1 MMRMKRITLVLSLL
15 FVMLLAGAQDKL
27 SPSTHI
33 FLMERD
39 GLINLDA
46 RSDSMMRGNPAMR
59 GLSPTRPVA
68 RAQQVKGMKMV
79 AAFVR
84 LTSDDTAPLERM
96 GVIIQARFK
105 DGIVSAMLPVDKIEA
120 IAALDCVKSVE
131 VAAMATL
138 DTDQSRAQTNV
149 DDILQGTAD
158 AQTANVLKH
167 YDGTGI
173 IVGVID
179 DGFHYNHTAYNDQN
193 GKSRIK
199 RAWILEGQNSFTEY
213 ASVADLLTDLQGVSH
228 GTHTSTTAAGASINI
243 KGITYGGMAPNADIA
258 LFSIKDQITETNIA
272 IGIQK
277 ICDYADAVGKPCV
290 INISLGS
297 QFGPHDGSNALSQ
310 VVEQYSSLKHIFVFS
325 TGNYAGRK
333 IHLTGNTSQESPIY
347 TVLLDEYART
357 HHWVVFPDN
366 FLYINTIIATYS
378 RQPNEKLVVRLH
390 VVDTTTMCIV
400 WTSKEISQKNGLQII
415 SDGDTGEGNTPF
427 SNYFSSKTSDNSV
440 WFGIKDH
447 YVRFLNNKDPNT
459 GKGYVIAMIA
469 GMFTQTPNNTIG
481 EQQSDYALAL
491 SIYPESC
498 EQNLTID
505 AWAADGYSYFDSF
518 DELEEDNRFIPG
530 TDECSINHFA
540 CTPSALSVGAY
551 CGKTQVRS
559 HDNKQWT
566 LNGVTLNDI
575 TSFSSYC
582 AEGAGPLGRPMPDI
596 CAPGTMVVSA
606 MNRYHGDFMN
616 DYLASS
622 GNIRVNDDYE
632 NPYGTFSGTSMAS
645 PCVTGIIA
653 LWQQAAIE
661 SGRGPLDVDEIREVF
676 RQTAIHDQWTDGEH
690 SAQFGATGKIDALA
704 GLRYI
709 LKDVPGIRYSA
720 DSLSFSTPYASI
732 DTLTLLVK
740 GNLLTRP
747 ITITQSESDVF
758 TVLTRGIEVDGQ
770 DTITRV
776 HVVYR
781 PVAIGNDNATLTLS
795 NGGETADVTVLLR
808 GHCLPVVPVML
819 TPSDLQPTSMI
830 THWQDITP
838 RENVESYTLEVSSA
852 AFNELRLSEPFDGG
866 EGIGG
871 TTDCSSRLD
880 EITAT
885 PGWTGHKV
893 YHGEGTVTLGSTS
906 AKGWIMTPRLDMR
919 GNDGL
924 MTVKVKASAMG
935 NGIQSGG
942 PLSITVGE
950 SDTVINVATDES
962 EYIVLLPCPSSDTVR
977 VRLGSSVKAVRIKLH
992 DLAIY
997 AGDAYSPIDPSQI
1010 SYHEGITDTTYT
1022 VTGITPGDYLLRV
1035 QATYTDGTAS
1045 AWSNQVRAHLDWATG
1060 DVNRDGEVN
1069 VADVGSVIDGLLD
1082 GNPLPG
1088 SDVNGDG
1095 EVNISDINWLIDHIL
1110 SR

>member
-15 FVMLLAGAQDKL
+15 FVMLVAGAQDKL
-27 SPSTHI
+27 SPSTHL

-39 GLINLDA
+39 GLVNFDA
-46 RSDSMMRGNPAMR
+46 VADTAGTRLNGSTTRRTS
-59 GLSPTRPVA
+59 TRPVA
-68 RAQQVKGMKMV
+68 HAQHINGVKMV

-84 LTSDDTAPLERM
+84 LTSDDTVPLERM

-105 DGIVSAMLPVDKIEA
+105 DGIISAMLPVDKIEA

-138 DTDQSRAQTNV
+138 DTDQSRAQTKV

-158 AQTANVLKH
+158 AQVADVLKR

-179 DGFHYNHTAYNDQN
+179 AGFHFNHTAYNDKN

-199 RAWILEGQNSFTEY
+199 RAWILEGAYNFVEHEN
-213 ASVADLLTDLQGVSH
+213 VADLTTDLMRESH
-228 GTHTSTTAAGASINI
+228 GTHTSTTAAGSPIDI
-243 KGITYGGMAPNADIA
+243 RGITYGGMAPNADVV
-258 LFSIKDQITETNIA
+258 LFSLREEINESNIA

-297 QFGPHDGSNALSQ
+297 QYGTHDNSSTLAQ
-310 VVEQYSSLKHIFVFS
+310 VVEQYSSPQHIIVFS
-325 TGNYAGRK
+325 SSNEAGRK
-333 IHLTGNTSQESPIY
+333 MYLTGSTSQENPIY
-347 TVLLDEYART
+347 TVLLDEYANNNPSYF
-357 HHWVVFPDN
+357 FPN
-366 FLYINTIIATYS
+366 NYLYYNDVITTYS
-378 RQPNEKLVVRLH
+378 REPNQKLIARLH
-390 VVDTTTMCIV
+390 VIDTTSMSIV
-400 WTSKEISQKNGLQII
+400 WTSKEISNGLQTIQSGDKGI
-415 SDGDTGEGNTPF
+415 GDTPF
-427 SNYFSSKTSDNSV
+427 GDYFSSKWPD
-440 WFGIKDH
+440 FGSHTCLDH
-447 YVRFLNNKDPNT
+447 YVRFLNGTDPNT
-459 GKGYVIAMIA
+459 GKGYLITMIA
-469 GMFTQTPNNTIG
+469 GMFTTTHTPGGGSSVI
-481 EQQSDYALAL
+481 QISDYALAL
-491 SIYPESC
+491 SFYPADST
-498 EQNLTID
+498 QTLTID
-505 AWAADGYSYFDSF
+505 SWASDSYSYFSSF
-518 DELEEDNRFIPG
+518 GDIQGYQFIPG
-530 TDECSINHFA
+530 SDSCSVNHFA
-540 CTPSALSVGAY
+540 CTPAALSVGAY
-551 CGKTQVRS
+551 CGKKQVRDHKNS
-559 HDNKQWT
+559 VWT
-566 LNGVTLNDI
+566 MNAETLYDVA
-575 TSFSSYC
+575 SYSSYC
-582 AEGAGPLGRPMPDI
+582 AEGAGPVGRPMPDI

-606 MNRYHGDFMN
+606 MNRYDGNFMN

-632 NPYGTFSGTSMAS
+632 NPYGTFSGTSMAA

-661 SGRGPLDVDEIREVF
+661 AGREPLSVDEIREVF
-676 RQTAIHDQWTDGEH
+676 RETAIHDQWTDGEH

-704 GLRYI
+704 GLSYI
-709 LKDVPGIRYSA
+709 LKDVPGIRYST
-720 DSLSFSTPYASI
+720 DSLVFDTPYSSI

-740 GNLLTRP
+740 GNLLTCP

-758 TVLTRGIEVDGQ
+758 TVLASDINVDGL
-770 DTITRV
+770 DSITAV
-776 HVVYR
+776 KVVYR
-781 PVAIGNDNATLTLS
+781 PVAIGKDNATLTLS

-808 GHCLPVVPVML
+808 GHCLPVAPVML
-819 TPSDLQPTSMI
+819 APSDLQPTSMT

-838 RENVESYTLEVSSA
+838 QENVDNYTLEVSSA
-852 AFNELRLSEPFDGG
+852 AFNELRLNEPFDGG
-866 EGIGG
+866 ADISS

-885 PGWTGHKV
+885 PGWTGSKV
-893 YHGEGTVTLGSTS
+893 YHGEGMVTLGSTS

-919 GNDGL
+919 GNNGL
-924 MTVKVKASAMG
+924 MTVKVKASAVG
-935 NGIQSGG
+935 SGIQSG

-950 SDTVINVATDES
+950 RDTVITVTTDES
-962 EYIVLLPCPSSDTVR
+962 EHIVLLPCPSSDTVR
-977 VRLGSSVKAVRIKLH
+977 VRLSNGAKAARIKLH

-1060 DVNRDGEVN
+1060 DVNHDGEVN
-1069 VADVGSVIDGLLD
+1069 IADVGSVIDGLLD
-1082 GNPLPG
+1082 GHPLPG
-1088 SDVNGDG
+1088 CDVNGDG
-1095 EVNISDINWLIDHIL
+1095 EINIADVNALISIIL
-1110 SR
+1110 SH

>member
-1 MMRMKRITLVLSLL
+1 MMRMKRISLVLSLL

-46 RSDSMMRGNPAMR
+46 RSDSMMRGAPAMW

-79 AAFVR
+79 ATFVR

-158 AQTANVLKH
+158 AQAAEVLKH

-179 DGFHYNHTAYNDQN
+179 AGFHFNHVAYNDQN

-199 RAWILEGQNSFTEY
+199 RAWILEGAYDFVEY
-213 ASVADLLTDLQGVSH
+213 ESVTDLTTDLVQVSH
-228 GTHTSTTAAGASINI
+228 GTHTSTTAAGAPIEI
-243 KGITYGGMAPNADIA
+243 KGVTYGGMAPHADVV
-258 LFSIKDQITETNIA
+258 LFSMKEEINESNIA
-272 IGIQK
+272 IGIQR

-297 QFGPHDGSNALSQ
+297 QYGAHDGSNTL
-310 VVEQYSSLKHIFVFS
+310 VHVIEQYSNSQHIIVFS
-325 TGNYAGRK
+325 SGNYAGRK
-333 IHLTGNTSQESPIY
+333 DYLHGKTSAQHPLHTILLSEYYKSNPYYTIPDNWGYMYVTQCFYSQEANKK
-347 TVLLDEYART
+347 L
-357 HHWVVFPDN
+357 
-366 FLYINTIIATYS
+366 IA
-378 RQPNEKLVVRLH
+378 RLH
-390 VVDTTTMCIV
+390 VVDTTTNTVV
-400 WTSKEISQKNGLQII
+400 WTSKEIASKNGIQVINR
-415 SDGDTGEGNTPF
+415 SDTGEGNTPF
-427 SNYFSSKTSDNSV
+427 NTYYKSPNDQTYVNTSYIRFVNTTDPVTKKSYIILMMNDLTYEPQSEDWV
-440 WFGIKDH
+440 WTCP
-447 YVRFLNNKDPNT
+447 Y
-459 GKGYVIAMIA
+459 
-469 GMFTQTPNNTIG
+469 
-481 EQQSDYALAL
+481 SLAL
-491 SIYPESC
+491 SIYPEDST
-498 EQNLTID
+498 QTATID
-505 AWAADGYSYFDSF
+505 GWAADNYSYFSSYDNIEGYSFTPGSDS
-518 DELEEDNRFIPG
+518 
-530 TDECSINHFA
+530 CSINHFA
-540 CTPSALSVGAY
+540 CTPAAISVGAY
-551 CGKTQVRS
+551 GSKIQVKDYKGS
-559 HDNKQWT
+559 NWT
-566 LNGVTLNDI
+566 INGVTQNDV
-575 TSFSSYC
+575 TSYSSYC
-582 AEGAGPLGRPMPDI
+582 AEGAGPVGRPMPDV

-606 MNRYHGDFMN
+606 MNRYHYDFMN
-616 DYLASS
+616 DYLATS

-632 NPYGTFSGTSMAS
+632 NPYGTMSGTSMAA

-704 GLRYI
+704 GLSYI

-885 PGWTGHKV
+885 PGWTGNKV

-935 NGIQSGG
+935 NGIQSG

-950 SDTVINVATDES
+950 CDTVINVTTDES

-1069 VADVGSVIDGLLD
+1069 VADVGSVIDGLLN

>member
-1 MMRMKRITLVLSLL
+1 MMRMKRISLVLSLL

-39 GLINLDA
+39 GLINLEA
-46 RSDSMMRGNPAMR
+46 RSDSMMRGAPANR
-59 GLSPTRPVA
+59 GLTPTRPVA

-84 LTSDDTAPLERM
+84 LTNDDTAPLERM

-120 IAALDCVKSVE
+120 IAELSCVKSIE
-131 VAAMATL
+131 VATMAKL
-138 DTDQSRAQTNV
+138 DTDQSRALTHV
-149 DDILQGTAD
+149 DDILQSSID
-158 AQTANVLKH
+158 AQVANVLKR
-167 YDGTGI
+167 YDGTGV
-173 IVGVID
+173 IVGIID
-179 DGFHYNHTAYNDQN
+179 GGIQFTHTAFQDMN
-193 GKSRIK
+193 GRSRIK
-199 RAWILEGQNSFTEY
+199 RVWRLENTQLAEY
-213 ASVADLLTDLQGVSH
+213 SSIDNLDYDIIRVSH
-228 GTHTSTTAAGASINI
+228 GTHTSSIVTGRFIDIN
-243 KGITYGGMAPNADIA
+243 GITYGGMAPNANIVLCGLGDDI
-258 LFSIKDQITETNIA
+258 SETNIA
-272 IGIQK
+272 MSIQK
-277 ICDYADAVGKPCV
+277 ICDYADSVHQPCI
-290 INISLGS
+290 INISLGNHY
-297 QFGPHDGSNALSQ
+297 GPHDGTGILNEIVSQ
-310 VVEQYSSLKHIFVFS
+310 YINPNHIIVMAA
-325 TGNYAGRK
+325 GNEAARK
-333 IHLTGNTSQESPIY
+333 MYLHGTASQSKPLQSILMCNIQPIY
-347 TVLLDEYART
+347 GFRY
-357 HHWVVFPDN
+357 FDN
-366 FLYINTIIATYS
+366 SLYIGLEQITYS
-378 RQPNEKLVVRLH
+378 RKPNQRLAARLM
-390 VVDTTTMCIV
+390 VVDTTINKVV
-400 WTSKEISQKNGLQII
+400 WTSKEISPDKLTVINESNIGIEGERFDKYYKLKTHGYILFANYTDPISQKGYIVTKINSVGTTTPVVYDDYHYSDYSLAISIYPYDSQEAIDVDAWCTDAYSYFSKFDNI
-415 SDGDTGEGNTPF
+415 ENYDFVEGSDGCSINNLASNNTLTVGAI
-427 SNYFSSKTSDNSV
+427 SSKTQ
-440 WFGIKDH
+440 
-447 YVRFLNNKDPNT
+447 
-459 GKGYVIAMIA
+459 VI
-469 GMFTQTPNNTIG
+469 NHK
-481 EQQSDYALAL
+481 
-491 SIYPESC
+491 
-498 EQNLTID
+498 
-505 AWAADGYSYFDSF
+505 
-518 DELEEDNRFIPG
+518 DELW
-530 TDECSINHFA
+530 
-540 CTPSALSVGAY
+540 
-551 CGKTQVRS
+551 KTNIADL
-559 HDNKQWT
+559 HDI
-566 LNGVTLNDI
+566 LPY
-575 TSFSSYC
+575 SSYC
-582 AEGAGPLGRPMPDI
+582 AEGVGPIGRPMPDV
-596 CAPGTMVVSA
+596 CAPGGMVVSA
-606 MNRYHGDFMN
+606 FNRYDGDFMN
-616 DYLASS
+616 DLLATV
-622 GNIRVNDDYE
+622 GQIRVNDDYE
-632 NPYGTFSGTSMAS
+632 NPYGTMSGTSMAA

-653 LWQQAAIE
+653 LLQQAAIE

-704 GLRYI
+704 GLSYI

-720 DSLSFSTPYASI
+720 DSLSFSTPYSSI

-747 ITITQSESDVF
+747 IVITQSESDVF
-758 TVLTRGIEVDGQ
+758 TVLTRRIEVDGL

-776 HVVYR
+776 QVVYR

-795 NGGETADVTVLLR
+795 NGGETADVTVQLR
-808 GHCLPVVPVML
+808 GHCLPVAPVML

-885 PGWTGHKV
+885 PGWTGSKV

-906 AKGWIMTPRLDMR
+906 VKGWIKTPRLDMR

-924 MTVKVKASAMG
+924 MTVKVKASAVG
-935 NGIQSGG
+935 NGILSG
-942 PLSITVGE
+942 PLIITVGE
-950 SDTVINVATDES
+950 CDTVVNVSNDES
-962 EYIVLLPCPSSDTVR
+962 EHIVLLPCPSSDTVR
-977 VRLGSSVKAVRIKLH
+977 VQLSNGVKVARIKLH

-1022 VTGITPGDYLLRV
+1022 VSGITPGDYLLRV
-1035 QATYTDGTAS
+1035 RATYTDGSAS
-1045 AWSNQVRAHLDWATG
+1045 TWSNQVRAHLDWATG

-1069 VADVGSVIDGLLD
+1069 VADVGCVIDGLLE

>member
-1 MMRMKRITLVLSLL
+1 MKRTILVIAMML
-15 FVMLLAGAQDKL
+15 VMVATVAQDKL
-27 SPSTHI
+27 SPSTHL

-39 GLINLDA
+39 GLVNFDA
-46 RSDSMMRGNPAMR
+46 VADSAGTRLNGPTTR
-59 GLSPTRPVA
+59 RTSTRPVA
-68 RAQQVKGMKMV
+68 HAQHINGMKMV

-105 DGIVSAMLPVDKIEA
+105 DGIVCTMLPVDKIEA
-120 IAALDCVKSVE
+120 IAALGCVKSVE

-158 AQTANVLKH
+158 AQDAEVLKH

-179 DGFHYNHTAYNDQN
+179 DGFHYNHTAYNDCN
-193 GKSRIK
+193 GNSRIK
-199 RAWILEGQNSFTEY
+199 RAWILEGAYDFVEHEN
-213 ASVADLLTDLQGVSH
+213 VADLTTDLVNESH
-228 GTHTSTTAAGASINI
+228 GTHTSTTAAGASIDI
-243 KGITYGGMAPNADIA
+243 KGVTYGGMAPNADIV
-258 LFSIKDQITETNIA
+258 LFSMKEEINESNIA

-297 QFGPHDGSNALSQ
+297 QYGAHDGSSTLGQ
-310 VVEQYSSLKHIFVFS
+310 VIEQYSNSQHIIVFAS
-325 TGNYAGRK
+325 GNEAGRK
-333 IHLTGNTSQESPIY
+333 DYLHGTTTDDQPLHTILLTDMTNSSNPYFSQYFIK
-347 TVLLDEYART
+347 
-357 HHWVVFPDN
+357 PDN
-366 FLYINTIIATYS
+366 WGYGYVTMAFYS
-378 RQPNEKLVVRLH
+378 REIGTKIKVRLH
-390 VVDTTTMCIV
+390 VVDTTTNAVV
-400 WTSKEISQKNGLQII
+400 WTSKEIMCKNGVQVINR
-415 SDGDTGEGNTPF
+415 SDTGEGDVPF
-427 SNYFSSKTSDNSV
+427 NNYFKCPTDQTYVNTSYIRFVNSINPV
-440 WFGIKDH
+440 TEKS
-447 YVRFLNNKDPNT
+447 
-459 GKGYVIAMIA
+459 YVILMMNDLCYTNQFPEIVW
-469 GMFTQTPNNTIG
+469 TCPY
-481 EQQSDYALAL
+481 SLAL
-491 SIYPESC
+491 SIYPEDST
-498 EQNLTID
+498 QTVTID
-505 AWAADGYSYFDSF
+505 GWAADNYSYFSSF
-518 DELEEDNRFIPG
+518 DNIEGYTFTPG
-530 TDECSINHFA
+530 SDSCSVNHFA
-540 CTPSALSVGAY
+540 CTPAAISVGAY
-551 CGKTQVRS
+551 GSKIQVK
-559 HDNKQWT
+559 DYKNIIWT
-566 LNGVTLNDI
+566 VNGVTLNDV
-575 TSFSSYC
+575 TSYSSYC
-582 AEGAGPLGRPMPDI
+582 AEGAGPVGRPMPDV

-606 MNRYHGDFMN
+606 MNRYHFNFMN
-616 DYLASS
+616 DYLATS

-632 NPYGTFSGTSMAS
+632 NPYGTFSGTSMAA

-661 SGRGPLDVDEIREVF
+661 AGREPLSVDEIREVF
-676 RQTAIHDQWTDGEH
+676 RETAIHDQWTDGEH

-704 GLRYI
+704 GLSYI

-776 HVVYR
+776 QVVYR

-866 EGIGG
+866 EGISG

-885 PGWTGHKV
+885 PGWTGKKV
-893 YHGEGTVTLGSTS
+893 YHGEGAVTLGSTS

-924 MTVKVKASAMG
+924 MTVKAKASAMG
-935 NGIQSGG
+935 NGIQSG

-950 SDTVINVATDES
+950 SDTIINVAADES

-977 VRLGSSVKAVRIKLH
+977 VVLGNGVKAARIMLH

-1069 VADVGSVIDGLLD
+1069 IADVGSVIDGLLD
-1082 GNPLPG
+1082 GHPLPG
-1088 SDVNGDG
+1088 CDVNGDG
-1095 EVNISDINWLIDHIL
+1095 EINIADVNALISIIL
-1110 SR
+1110 SQ